1 MVIFLFFLH
10 IKTPPYKKKFTFHY
24 GYILITTPLTLST
37 GTTSFTFHYGYI
49 LIDKGNTLLITNNE
63 FTFHYGYILIFFP
76 SILIQC

>member
-10 IKTPPYKKKFTFHY
+10 IKTPPYKKK
-24 GYILITTPLTLST
+24 
-37 GTTSFTFHYGYI
+37 FTFHYGYI